1 MLHSQ
6 QVLPFKN
13 GRFFMVF
20 AAVIFFVLAA
30 FTVIIGTFISTGVSI
45 ELVQILA
52 VLLLLAGVIS
62 YLGNIRIERK
72 KRLHS

>member
-1 MLHSQ
+1 
-6 QVLPFKN
+6 
-13 GRFFMVF
+13 MVF
-20 AAVIFFVLAA
+20 AAVVFFVLAA

-52 VLLLLAGVIS
+52 VVLLVAGIIS

-72 KRLHS
+72 KRLHP

>member
-1 MLHSQ
+1 
-6 QVLPFKN
+6 
-13 GRFFMVF
+13 MVF
-20 AAVIFFVLAA
+20 AAVIFFVLAT
-30 FTVIIGTFISTGVSI
+30 FTVIIGTFIATGVSI

-72 KRLHS
+72 KRLHP